1 MTRQPLSG
9 TGNLFQFVFTCTAK
23 IFLLMFGWNILNISF
38 CPLPPVLLLG
48 TKKASLVEPLD
59 TLSLNIYTD

>member
-1 MTRQPLSG
+1 
-9 TGNLFQFVFTCTAK
+9 
-23 IFLLMFGWNILNISF
+23 MFGWNILNISF